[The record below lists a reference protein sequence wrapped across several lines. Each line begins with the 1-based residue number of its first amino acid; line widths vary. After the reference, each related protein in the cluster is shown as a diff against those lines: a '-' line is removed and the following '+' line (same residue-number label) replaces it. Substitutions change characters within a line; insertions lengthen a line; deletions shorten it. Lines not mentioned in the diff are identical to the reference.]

1 MATSI
6 ALIRQINEVE
16 PHLRDVLYSILEE
29 MERQQRERVT
39 KDDFAEL
46 KQIVANLA
54 LAQEKTEAKMGNL
67 VLAQEKTE
75 AKLGDL
81 VQAQEKTEAGIEQ
94 LIEVQEH
101 QGARIERLTLAQ
113 EKTEAGLNQLIK
125 VQELHGAR
133 IEQLTLA
140 QEKTETRIIQ
150 LIEAQETLGAR
161 MEKLVLAQEK
171 TEKEVAKL
179 ARGMQD
185 VQKQM
190 GGLSHAVG
198 YGIEDRLM
206 PFIPAYAR
214 RTFGLD
220 VQSME
225 RTFIETSPDSHDEI
239 NILAK
244 ATDAEGEAYLV
255 GECKAQP
262 GKKDADRFQALL
274 LRLGRVLPGRIYP
287 LLVGY
292 SIHPSVQSYIHQ
304 RHPGIKTALTYEIE
318 RAGLS

>member
-6 ALIRQINEVE
+6 ALIRQINDVE

-39 KDDFAEL
+39 RDDFAEL
-46 KQIVANLA
+46 RQIVANLA
-54 LAQEKTEAKMGNL
+54 
-67 VLAQEKTE
+67 
-75 AKLGDL
+75 
-81 VQAQEKTEAGIEQ
+81 
-94 LIEVQEH
+94 
-101 QGARIERLTLAQ
+101 
-113 EKTEAGLNQLIK
+113 
-125 VQELHGAR
+125 
-133 IEQLTLA
+133 
-140 QEKTETRIIQ
+140 
-150 LIEAQETLGAR
+150 
-161 MEKLVLAQEK
+161 LAQEK

-185 VQKQM
+185 LQKQM

-206 PFIPAYAR
+206 PFIPAYALQ
-214 RTFGLD
+214 TFGLD
-220 VQSME
+220 IQSTE
-225 RTFIETSPDSHDEI
+225 RAFIETSPGSHDEI

-244 ATDAEGEAYLV
+244 GADADGQAYLI

-274 LRLGRVLPGRIYP
+274 QRLERVLPGRIYP

-292 SIHPSVQSYIHQ
+292 SIHPSVQGYIHQ

-318 RAGLS
+318 RTRATV

>member
-6 ALIRQINEVE
+6 ALIRQINDVE

-39 KDDFAEL
+39 RDDFAEL

-54 LAQEKTEAKMGNL
+54 LAQEKTEAKI
-67 VLAQEKTE
+67 T
-75 AKLGDL
+75 
-81 VQAQEKTEAGIEQ
+81 Q
-94 LIEVQEH
+94 LIEVQE
-101 QGARIERLTLAQ
+101 I
-113 EKTEAGLNQLIK
+113 
-125 VQELHGAR
+125 HGAR

-140 QEKTETRIIQ
+140 QEKTEAKIVR
-150 LIEAQETLGAR
+150 LIEGQESLGAR
-161 MEKLVLAQEK
+161 MEQLAKAQVK

-185 VQKQM
+185 LQKQM

-206 PFIPAYAR
+206 PFIPAYALQ
-214 RTFGLD
+214 TFGLD
-220 VQSME
+220 IQSTE
-225 RTFIETSPDSHDEI
+225 RAFIETSPGSHDEI

-244 ATDAEGEAYLV
+244 GADADGQAYLI

-274 LRLGRVLPGRIYP
+274 QRLERVLPGRIYP

-292 SIHPSVQSYIHQ
+292 SIHPSVQGYIHQ

-318 RAGLS
+318 RTRATG